1 MFEGKEEMVGVAGRT
16 LTDVCGDRE
25 VLENGAEEWIEFEV
39 EEVDEALE

>member
-1 MFEGKEEMVGVAGRT
+1 MLEGKDETVGVAGRT